1 MLKENE
7 IHDGREGKEESKARK
22 NSIPVTSLIS
32 MWEVRATTLKKNTV
46 GAISIDATGKVL
58 EVIFFAFA
66 TKLYYKIGN
75 HRYKSCSI

>member
-32 MWEVRATTLKKNTV
+32 MWEVRATTLKKNSVRANSYDT
-46 GAISIDATGKVL
+46 IGKVSD
-58 EVIFFAFA
+58 VIFFAVA
-66 TKLYYKIGN
+66 
-75 HRYKSCSI
+75 R

>member
-1 MLKENE
+1 MLKEKI
-7 IHDGREGKEESKARK
+7 IHDNGREGEEESRVRK

-46 GAISIDATGKVL
+46 RAISIDTNGKVL

-66 TKLYYKIGN
+66 RQN
-75 HRYKSCSI
+75 